1 MTQIDAFEWDV
12 MDELPGPLGSGGTM
26 SEQIVAR
33 VRDALFAGRLRPGD
47 WLGTEK
53 DLAARFDAS
62 RIVARDALKR
72 LEAAGVVE
80 IKVGKGGGARI
91 AQGNP
96 QLFADALA
104 IQLNLI
110 GVGVA
115 DILDAQRAIE
125 TMTAELAAV
134 SGTAEDFAKIE
145 TLLTQ
150 AEAALDDVERFTR
163 LSLAFRLAIADAAH
177 NDVLRVQLVSLQHVA
192 WPKRDATLT
201 RDVAEHI
208 LALHREL
215 YVLIKARDG
224 DGARDLM
231 SRHLRQIKARSVSE
245 NKVSEARDN
254 NQPACC

>member
-1 MTQIDAFEWDV
+1 MTFIDALEPDSV
-12 MDELPGPLGSGGTM
+12 DDLPGQASPGGTL

-47 WLGTEK
+47 RLGSEK
-53 DLAARFDAS
+53 ELAAQFDAS

-80 IKVGKGGGARI
+80 IRVGKGGGARI

-104 IQLNLI
+104 VQLNLI

-115 DILDAQRAIE
+115 EILDAQRAIE
-125 TMTAELAAV
+125 TMTAELAALN
-134 SGTAEDFAKIE
+134 GTADDFAKIE
-145 TLLTQ
+145 TLLAR
-150 AEAALDDVERFTR
+150 AEAALDDVTRFTR
-163 LSLAFRLAIADAAH
+163 LSAAFHLAIADASH
-177 NDVLRVQLVSLQHVA
+177 NDVLRVQLISLQHVA
-192 WPKRDATLT
+192 WPKRNATLT

-208 LALHREL
+208 LSLHREL

-224 DGARDLM
+224 EGARDLM
-231 SRHLRQIKARSVSE
+231 SRHLRQIKARRVSE
-245 NKVSEARDN
+245 NISDN
-254 NQPACC
+254 DDQHACC

>member
-1 MTQIDAFEWDV
+1 MTPSDALQLDV
-12 MDELPGPLGSGGTM
+12 LELDAADEHPGATGAVGTL

-33 VRDALFAGRLRPGD
+33 VRDALFAGRLRAGD
-47 WLGTEK
+47 RLGTEK
-53 DLAARFDAS
+53 DLAARFDGS

-91 AQGNP
+91 ARGNP

-104 IQLNLI
+104 VQLNLI

-125 TMTAELAAV
+125 TMIAELAAV
-134 SGTAEDFAKIE
+134 HATAEDFEAIE
-145 TLLTQ
+145 GLLAQ
-150 AEAALDDVERFTR
+150 SEAALDDFGRFTR
-163 LSLAFRLAIADAAH
+163 LSLAFHLALADAAH
-177 NDVLRVQLVSLQHVA
+177 NDVLRVQLISLQHVA
-192 WPKRDATLT
+192 WPQRNSTLT

-215 YVLIKARDG
+215 YVLVKARDG

-231 SRHLRQIKARSVSE
+231 SRHLRQIKARRISE
-245 NKVSEARDN
+245 DRDN
-254 NQPACC
+254 NQPVCC

>member
-1 MTQIDAFEWDV
+1 MNIDALERDV
-12 MDELPGPLGSGGTM
+12 TVELPGETTSGGTL

-47 WLGTEK
+47 RLGTEK
-53 DLAARFDAS
+53 DLAAQFDAS

-91 AQGNP
+91 ARGNP

-104 IQLNLI
+104 VQLNLI

-115 DILDAQRAIE
+115 EILDAQRAIE

-134 SGTAEDFAKIE
+134 NGTAEDFTKIE
-145 TLLTQ
+145 TLLAQ
-150 AEAALDDVERFTR
+150 AEAALDDVTRFTR
-163 LSLAFRLAIADAAH
+163 LSLAFHLAIADAAH
-177 NDVLRVQLVSLQHVA
+177 NDVLRVQLISLQHVA
-192 WPKRDATLT
+192 WPRRNPTLT

-208 LALHREL
+208 LALHHEL

-231 SRHLRQIKARSVSE
+231 SRHLRQIKARRVSE
-245 NKVSEARDN
+245 DNVPDVRDDD
-254 NQPACC
+254 QPVCC

>member
-1 MTQIDAFEWDV
+1 MNIDALVRDAAG
-12 MDELPGPLGSGGTM
+12 ELPGETATGGTL

-47 WLGTEK
+47 RLGTEK
-53 DLAARFDAS
+53 DLAAQFDAS

-91 AQGNP
+91 ARGNP

-104 IQLNLI
+104 VQLNLI

-115 DILDAQRAIE
+115 EILDAQRAIE

-134 SGTAEDFAKIE
+134 NGTAADFETIE
-145 TLLTQ
+145 GLLAQ
-150 AEAALDDVERFTR
+150 AETAFDDVSRFTR
-163 LSLAFRLAIADAAH
+163 LSLAFHLAIADAAH
-177 NDVLRVQLVSLQHVA
+177 NDVLRVQLISLQHVA
-192 WPKRDATLT
+192 WPQRNPTLT

-208 LALHREL
+208 VALHREL
-215 YVLIKARDG
+215 FVLIKARDG

-231 SRHLRQIKARSVSE
+231 SRHLRQIKARRVSE
-245 NKVSEARDN
+245 NNVPDTRDHD
-254 NQPACC
+254 QPVCC

>member
-1 MTQIDAFEWDV
+1 MTALDLLEPDDFDA
-12 MDELPGPLGSGGTM
+12 LPGVSGGAGTL

-33 VRDALFAGRLRPGD
+33 VRDALLAGRLHPGD
-47 WLGTEK
+47 VLGTEK
-53 DLAARFDAS
+53 DIAARFDAS

-91 AQGNP
+91 ARGNP

-104 IQLNLI
+104 VQLTLI
-110 GVGVA
+110 GVGVGE
-115 DILDAQRAIE
+115 ILDAQRAIE
-125 TMTAELAAV
+125 TMTAELAATN
-134 SGTAEDFAKIE
+134 GTAEDIAKIGA
-145 TLLTQ
+145 LLDR
-150 AEAALDDVERFTR
+150 AEGATEDFPRFTR
-163 LSLAFRLAIADAAH
+163 LSLAFHLAIADAAH
-177 NDVLRVQLVSLQHVA
+177 NDVLRVQLISLQHVA
-192 WPKRDATLT
+192 WPRHTSTLT

-231 SRHLRQIKARSVSE
+231 GRHLRQIRARRL
-245 NKVSEARDN
+245 SEAGPGQRN
-254 NQPACC
+254 ETGCC

>member
-1 MTQIDAFEWDV
+1 MTIIDALEPDGL
-12 MDELPGPLGSGGTM
+12 DENPASVSSSGTM

-47 WLGTEK
+47 RLGTEK

-72 LEAAGVVE
+72 LEAGGVVE

-91 AQGNP
+91 ARGNP

-104 IQLNLI
+104 VQLNLI

-115 DILDAQRAIE
+115 EVLDAQRAIE

-134 SGTAEDFAKIE
+134 NGTPEDFEAIAG
-145 TLLTQ
+145 LLAQ
-150 AEAALDDVERFTR
+150 AEAALGDVGRFTR
-163 LSLAFRLAIADAAH
+163 LSLAFHLAVADAAH
-177 NDVLRVQLVSLQHVA
+177 NDVLRVQLISLQHVA
-192 WPKRDATLT
+192 WPKRNPTLT

-208 LALHREL
+208 LDLHREL

-231 SRHLRQIKARSVSE
+231 SRHLRQIKARRVSE
-245 NKVSEARDN
+245 DRVSGDRN
-254 NQPACC
+254 NDQPACC

>member
-1 MTQIDAFEWDV
+1 MTALDQLDPD
-12 MDELPGPLGSGGTM
+12 DLDPLPGVLTGAGTL
-26 SEQIVAR
+26 SEQIVVR
-33 VRDALFAGRLRPGD
+33 VRDALFAGKLRPGD
-47 WLGTEK
+47 VLGTEK
-53 DLAARFDAS
+53 DIAARFDAS

-110 GVGVA
+110 GVGVGE
-115 DILDAQRAIE
+115 ILDAQRAIE
-125 TMTAELAAV
+125 TMTAELAATNA
-134 SGTAEDFAKIE
+134 TAADIEKIE
-145 TLLTQ
+145 KLLNA
-150 AEAALDDVERFTR
+150 AEAATEDFTRFTR
-163 LSLAFRLAIADAAH
+163 LSLAFHLAIADAAH
-177 NDVLRVQLVSLQHVA
+177 NAVLRVQLISLQHVA
-192 WPKRDATLT
+192 WPQRNSTLT

-224 DGARDLM
+224 DGARELM
-231 SRHLRQIKARSVSE
+231 GRHLRQIRARRLSE
-245 NKVSEARDN
+245 TGSNNDIEAG
-254 NQPACC
+254 CC

>member
-1 MTQIDAFEWDV
+1 MTPSDALQLDV
-12 MDELPGPLGSGGTM
+12 LELDAADEHPGATGAVGTL

-33 VRDALFAGRLRPGD
+33 VRDALFAGRLRAGD
-47 WLGTEK
+47 
-53 DLAARFDAS
+53 

-91 AQGNP
+91 ARGNP

-104 IQLNLI
+104 VQLNLI

-125 TMTAELAAV
+125 TMIAELAAV
-134 SGTAEDFAKIE
+134 HATAEDFEAIE
-145 TLLTQ
+145 GLLAQ
-150 AEAALDDVERFTR
+150 SEAALDDFGRFTR
-163 LSLAFRLAIADAAH
+163 LSLAFHLALADAAH
-177 NDVLRVQLVSLQHVA
+177 NDVLRVQLISLQHVA
-192 WPKRDATLT
+192 WPQRNSTLT

-215 YVLIKARDG
+215 YVLVKARDG

-231 SRHLRQIKARSVSE
+231 SRHLRQIKARRISE
-245 NKVSEARDN
+245 DRDN
-254 NQPACC
+254 NQPVCC